1 MTEKNIFMYKLF
13 LSSNISDF
21 SLFVIQKLNPP
32 SQGPLFRKFGL
43 RLNPHTVVVVVIIII
58 IIINNFF
65 FVSIIQHLKILQI
78 AFRPKKLVKADYKS
92 SKMKISK
99 RLFSRD
105 LSFMTTGKEKRK
117 KTRA

>member
-32 SQGPLFRKFGL
+32 SHGPLFRKFGL
-43 RLNPHTVVVVVIIII
+43 RLNPHTVAVIII

-65 FVSIIQHLKILQI
+65 FVSIIQHLKILEI
-78 AFRPKKLVKADYKS
+78 AFRAKKLVKADYKS